1 MPSGLLSSPDREAW
15 RCTVRGDD
23 YQIVRRPMDCAVIIH
38 DSRVLLSSHSDSW
51 SKCWAT
57 RTKTDK
63 SIQKF
68 VYQEEEGESS
78 TIPCNLAGIVAF
90 WMRMDWH
97 AGTDSDLCPL
107 VFCSSGAIYSL
118 RSTLGSDESQP
129 DLEPVVS
136 LLQTTQAHC
145 RASARDG
152 SCD

>member
-1 MPSGLLSSPDREAW
+1 
-15 RCTVRGDD
+15 
-23 YQIVRRPMDCAVIIH
+23 MDCAVIIH
-38 DSRVLLSSHSDSW
+38 DIRVLLSSHSDSW

-78 TIPCNLAGIVAF
+78 TTPCNLAGIVAF
-90 WMRMDWH
+90 WMRMDWD
-97 AGTDSDLCPL
+97 AGPDSVLCTL

-118 RSTLGSDESQP
+118 LSMLGSGKSSL

-152 SCD
+152 FCD